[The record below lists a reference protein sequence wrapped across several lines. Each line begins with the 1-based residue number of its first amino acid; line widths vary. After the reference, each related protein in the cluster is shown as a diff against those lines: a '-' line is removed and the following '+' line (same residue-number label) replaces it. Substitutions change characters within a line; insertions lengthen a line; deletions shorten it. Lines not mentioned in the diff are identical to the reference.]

1 MALFNSPT
9 SAGSLLQPTSSVI
22 LPNVLVMWA
31 YAGLALEKKEEAK
44 IIIKANNTIGNSDI
58 FICIIMQIESA
69 HSLLYSL
76 GVVR

>member
-22 LPNVLVMWA
+22 LPNFLVMWA
-31 YAGLALEKKEEAK
+31 YASSALEKEKAK
-44 IIIKANNTIGNSDI
+44 IIIIKANNAIGNNAI
-58 FICIIMQIESA
+58 LVCNIQIESA